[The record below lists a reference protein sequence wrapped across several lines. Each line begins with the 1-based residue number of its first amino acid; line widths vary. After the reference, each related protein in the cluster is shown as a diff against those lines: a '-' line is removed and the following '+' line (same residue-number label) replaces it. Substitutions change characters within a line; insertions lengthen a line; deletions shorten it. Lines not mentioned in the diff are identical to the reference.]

1 VSALGGLPLFTV
13 LLPVHRPPDL
23 LPFAIESVLAQ
34 RERRFE
40 LFVVCDGTPPETVR
54 VAESYAARDPR
65 VRVLAFPKGERH
77 GERHRHT
84 ALEQASGELVAHLGD
99 DDLWFPAY
107 LGELSRLLEVV
118 DFGNLL
124 QAEAGPDG
132 AVLVRPG
139 DLADPRTRARMLDEA
154 WNFFGPTFAGY
165 RLEAYRRLP
174 VGWSPAPTDLP
185 TDLFMWRKL
194 LRQPG
199 LSYGTRFA
207 IEGVKLAAVTRA
219 EVPLTTRAEEA
230 RAMVE
235 AVATPAGRRELRAR
249 GVASLHAELRAEL
262 DGVLTSHSWAVTKP
276 LRAITDWGRARRARM
291 R

>member
-1 VSALGGLPLFTV
+1 MSRPADRPLFTV

-34 RERRFE
+34 EEGRFE
-40 LFVVCDGTPPETVR
+40 LLVVCDGTPPETVR

-65 VRVLAFPKGERH
+65 VRVLDFPKGERH

-84 ALEQASGELVAHLGD
+84 ALEQARGELVAHLGD
-99 DDLWFPAY
+99 DDLWFPAF
-107 LGELSRLLEVV
+107 LAELARLLDVV

-124 QAEAGPDG
+124 QAEAGPEG
-132 AVLVRPG
+132 TVLVRPG
-139 DLADPRTRARMLDEA
+139 DLADPRTRRRMLEEP

-165 RLEAYRRLP
+165 RLAAYRALP
-174 VGWSPAPTDLP
+174 VGWTPAPADLP
-185 TDLFMWRKL
+185 TDLYMWRKL
-194 LRQPG
+194 LRHPG
-199 LSYGTRFA
+199 LRHGTRFA

-219 EVPLTTRAEEA
+219 EVPLEARAEEA
-230 RAMVE
+230 RDLAA
-235 AVATPAGRRELRAR
+235 AVATPTGRRELRAR

-262 DGVLTSHSWAVTKP
+262 DGVLASHSWAATRP
-276 LRAITDWGRARRARM
+276 LRAVTDWGRARRARS